1 MSRMAIRFT
10 SSLNLINTQRPRANR
25 ERNMAEKEK
34 EKENTDHEQYLTYL
48 ELALEEAEN
57 NGVLPYALEMA
68 WNDYK
73 ESKGWK

>member
-1 MSRMAIRFT
+1 
-10 SSLNLINTQRPRANR
+10 
-25 ERNMAEKEK
+25 MAEKEK